1 MKVLTFGEIMMRL
14 STAKGQRI
22 SQVTEY
28 QSHFGGGEANVAVS
42 LSRMGLKA
50 EFLSALPLNDIG
62 LACRDELRKHGVG
75 TSSIIFNQGRLG
87 LYFLESGSG
96 HRNSKVIY
104 DRADSA
110 FSKIDLSSIDFDG
123 LFNGVKWFHWSGI
136 SPAVSENAAEATLK
150 IVQEAA
156 KRNITISVDLNFR
169 EKLWKY
175 GKQPLEV
182 MPEFVKYANVLVGNE
197 GHNFHM
203 LGIAPIKELG
213 KTDKE
218 DIKAAC
224 QRVIEHF
231 PNVHTVAIAVRDN
244 ITASHNTLEASL
256 YQNGKVYH
264 STKYE
269 ITDIV
274 DRIGGGDAFMAG
286 LIFGLIN
293 YDQDSQKTIEYAT
306 AASVLKHTIHGDFN
320 LVIEQE
326 VQQLMGGNSGQVAR

>member
-1 MKVLTFGEIMMRL
+1 MRL
-14 STAKGQRI
+14 STAKGQRVG
-22 SQVTEY
+22 QVTEY

-42 LSRMGLKA
+42 LSRMGLNT
-50 EFLSALPLNDIG
+50 EFITALPQNDIG
-62 LACRDELRKHGVG
+62 NACRDELRKHGVV
-75 TSSIIFNQGRLG
+75 TSSILYNNNRLG
-87 LYFLESGSG
+87 LYFLETGSG

-110 FSKIDLSSIDFDG
+110 FSNIDLSSIDFDK
-123 LFNGVKWFHWSGI
+123 LFEGVAWFHWSGI
-136 SPAVSENAAEATLK
+136 SPAVSQHAADASLQ

-182 MPEFVKYANVLVGNE
+182 MPEIVKYAHVLVGNE

-203 LGIAPIKELG
+203 LGIDPIKKLG

-218 DIKAAC
+218 DIEAAC
-224 QRVIEHF
+224 KRVIENF
-231 PNVHTVAIAVRDN
+231 PNIHTVAIAVRDN

-256 YQNGKVYH
+256 FQNGKIHH
-264 STKYE
+264 SKKYD

-286 LIFGLIN
+286 LIYGLIQ
-293 YDQDSQKTIEYAT
+293 YKDDASKTIEYAT
-306 AASVLKHTIHGDFN
+306 AASVLKHTISGDFN
-320 LVIEQE
+320 LVTEAE
-326 VQQLMGGNSGQVAR
+326 VLQLLEGNSGQVSR